1 MTQTS
6 ALTADR
12 TPVLARDASRA
23 HGRALL
29 LTLVGLGALVVFA
42 LVHLTQGTA
51 AVGPSDVWQVVFGQ
65 STEQSASVVM
75 QSRLPRLF
83 AAVLVGLA
91 LGVAGAILQ
100 SVARNPL
107 ASPDTLAVEAGSFF
121 ALTAVVAFTLDL
133 PVLSGAGVAFAGGLL
148 TAGAVMLVA
157 GGGGTSTVRL
167 ILGGSVIALG
177 LGSLTA
183 ALMLFFTQETR
194 GLYAWGAG
202 SLSQRDLDGIVT
214 MAPVVALGLIAA
226 MLMSRRVDLLALG
239 DDAATSLG
247 VPVTRSKTL
256 LVIVA
261 VLLTAASVTVAGPI
275 GFIGLCAPAIVRL
288 ASRWAPELNR
298 AAWRLP
304 LAGLAG
310 VVLVLGS
317 DVLLRVVLGP
327 LDGVE
332 VPTGVVTTI
341 IGAVFLVAIARGVES
356 TRMLGDTDSF
366 RHRPPWGRSH
376 WPVVLVGA
384 SIVLVVLVVASMLL
398 GDAHLLLGDLW
409 NYVTGRASMRIDLIL
424 DTRIPR
430 IVAAMLAGAALALAG
445 AVIQGTTRNPL
456 ADPGILGVSAG
467 AGLGAIVT
475 ITFVEHPTFTD
486 ILLGAGIGAL
496 LTAALLLLLSSRDGL
511 DQMRIILV
519 GIGLAAGIAA
529 VTALI
534 IVQSDPWNQ
543 AKAITWL
550 GGSTY
555 GASLK
560 YQVPLL
566 LVLLASVVVL
576 APRAKDLDV
585 LQLDDETPRLLGVE
599 VGRARLVLLVTAVLL
614 TAAATAS
621 VGVIAFVGLV
631 APHAARMMVG
641 GVHHRLLPLAALLGA
656 GLVLLADTIGR
667 TVLAPNQLPA
677 GMVTALIGAPYF
689 IWLMYRRQV
698 RT

>member
-1 MTQTS
+1 MTQSAALATAEAPVVTS
-6 ALTADR
+6 GTVR
-12 TPVLARDASRA
+12 G
-23 HGRALL
+23 HGRAALL
-29 LTLVGLGALVVFA
+29 ALGGLTTLTLLAM
-42 LVHLTQGTA
+42 VHLTQGTA
-51 AVGPSDVWQVVFGQ
+51 AVGPADVWQVVFGQ
-65 STEQSASVVM
+65 STDQAASVVM
-75 QSRLPRLF
+75 LSRLPRMF
-83 AAVLVGLA
+83 AAVLVGVA

-100 SVARNPL
+100 GVARNPL
-107 ASPDTLAVEAGSFF
+107 ASPDTLAVEAGAFF
-121 ALTAVVAFTLDL
+121 ALTAVAAFTLDL
-133 PVLSGAGVAFAGGLL
+133 PVLSGGGVAFAGGLL
-148 TAGAVMLVA
+148 AAGAVMLVA

-202 SLSQRDLDGIVT
+202 SLSQRDLDGIAT
-214 MAPVVALGLIAA
+214 MAPVVAIGLTAA
-226 MLMSRRVDLLALG
+226 MLMSRRMDLLALG
-239 DDAATSLG
+239 DDAAASLG
-247 VPVTRSKTL
+247 MSVTRSKTA
-256 LVIVA
+256 LVVVA
-261 VLLTAASVTVAGPI
+261 VLLSAASVTVAGPV
-275 GFIGLCAPAIVRL
+275 GFIGLCAPAVVRL

-317 DVLLRVVLGP
+317 DVALRVVLGP

-332 VPTGVVTTI
+332 IPTGVVTTI

-356 TRMLGDTDSF
+356 TRMLGDADTF
-366 RHRPPWGRSH
+366 QHRPPWGRSH
-376 WPVVLVGA
+376 TSTVLVISALLLLG
-384 SIVLVVLVVASMLL
+384 LVVASLLL
-398 GDAHLLLGDLW
+398 GDARLLLGDLW
-409 NYVTGRASMRIDLIL
+409 NYLTGQASTRIDLIL
-424 DTRIPR
+424 DTRLPR

-467 AGLGAIVT
+467 AGLGAIIT
-475 ITFVEHPTFTD
+475 ITFVDNATFVD
-486 ILLGAGIGAL
+486 LLVGAGVGGL
-496 LTAALLLLLSSRDGL
+496 LTATLLMVLAARDGL
-511 DQMRIILV
+511 DQMRVILV
-519 GIGLAAGIAA
+519 GIGLAAGVAA
-529 VTALI
+529 ITALI

-543 AKAITWL
+543 VKAITWL

-555 GASLK
+555 GATLK
-560 YQVPLL
+560 YQMPLL
-566 LVLLASVVVL
+566 IVLVLAVL
-576 APRAKDLDV
+576 ILSPRSKDLDV
-585 LQLDDETPRLLGVE
+585 LQLDDDSPRLLGVD
-599 VGRARLVLLVTAVLL
+599 VGRSRLVLLVTAVLL

-641 GVHHRLLPLAALLGA
+641 SVHQRLLPLSALLGA

-667 TVLAPNQLPA
+667 TVVAPNQLPA
-677 GMVTALIGAPYF
+677 GLVTALIGAPYF
-689 IWLMYRRQV
+689 LWLMHRRQV